1 MASADGRGLRVRLR
15 QSGPIPLDVAFDVPA
30 GRVLSLIG
38 PSGSGKSTTL
48 RAIAGL
54 YRPANGSVVS
64 DGNVWFDSETGFSV
78 PARRRR
84 VGLVF
89 QSYALF
95 PHLTALEN
103 VMESLTD
110 RPQSVRRGEA
120 ADYLRRVHLAGLEN
134 RRPKELSGGEQQ
146 RVAVA
151 RALARRPEVML
162 LDEPFSAVDRATRHL
177 LQNELADLR
186 RDFAMP
192 VILVTHDLDEA
203 ARVADDAVVLAAGR
217 IVASGRI
224 EDVFSRLD
232 LDSVLGPHEAGAILN
247 ATVRRHEP
255 EFALTWLSSAGA
267 TLVVPSL
274 PRDVGDAIRI
284 RVRARDVTLA
294 LSEPADISTRNIIP
308 AEIVEIKI
316 EDGAYAEVLL
326 VAAGQYLRARIT
338 RKSAVELGLAPGKR
352 IFALIKSIAV
362 EADRPRRS

>member
-1 MASADGRGLRVRLR
+1 
-15 QSGPIPLDVAFDVPA
+15 
-30 GRVLSLIG
+30 
-38 PSGSGKSTTL
+38 
-48 RAIAGL
+48 
-54 YRPANGSVVS
+54 
-64 DGNVWFDSETGFSV
+64 
-78 PARRRR
+78 
-84 VGLVF
+84 
-89 QSYALF
+89 
-95 PHLTALEN
+95 
-103 VMESLTD
+103 MESLTD
-110 RPQSVRRGEA
+110 RPQSVRRAEA
-120 ADYLRRVHLAGLEN
+120 GGYLGRVHLAGLEN

-186 RDFAMP
+186 RDFSMP

-232 LDSVLGPHEAGAILN
+232 LDSVLGPHEAGTILN
-247 ATVRRHEP
+247 ATVLRHEP

-294 LSEPADISTRNIIP
+294 LSEPADISIRNVVP
-308 AEIVEIKI
+308 SEIVEVTV

-338 RKSAVELGLAPGKR
+338 RKSAVELGLVPGQK

-362 EADRPRRS
+362 EADRPLRS